1 MFKSVFD
8 RSEKP
13 CHIFFS
19 LFSSIMPNCSVHSC
33 DYKKQEKGQYQSFP
47 LPKDPGIKAKWVQKL
62 QKEGGFTAKI
72 TENTVICS
80 RHFDEED
87 FFPVGFKDNRGRVYK
102 KRKLKGIFLCWQKDS
117 YLKWQFLILL

>member
-62 QKEGGFTAKI
+62 QKEGGFTARV

-102 KRKLKGIFLCWQKDS
+102 KRKLKGIFLCWQKES

>member
-62 QKEGGFTAKI
+62 QNEGGFTARV

-102 KRKLKGIFLCWQKDS
+102 KRKLKGIFLSWQKEF
-117 YLKWQFLILL
+117 YLKW